1 MDLVTLALAKKLASS
16 GGGSGAGTGEPGQDG
31 KSAYE
36 IAVENGFEGTEEE
49 WLSSLQGEDGYSP
62 TIIENAENDDS
73 TYKLDITTKTGS
85 FTTPNLYAN
94 ENNFS
99 LEDLKSQEFS
109 ELSTTAKTIVGA
121 INELLEK
128 IESLTPDENESLLTV
143 PK

>member
-1 MDLVTLALAKKLASS
+1 MDLVTLALAKKFASS
-16 GGGSGAGTGEPGQDG
+16 GPGSGTGEPGQDG

-109 ELSTTAKTIVGA
+109 ELSTTSKTIIGA
-121 INELLEK
+121 INELAEK
-128 IESLTPDENESLLTV
+128 LQSLTPDENESLLTV